1 MARGAWEKENV
12 LVVGAGISGI
22 AASRLA
28 RSFGAAVTLSD
39 AKERGDIPF
48 DFTDVE
54 QQGICLRFGSQPE
67 SLLDGVTRV
76 IVSPAVPVRVPL
88 IAAAYRRGIRVE
100 SEIEFAYHLAKS
112 PIFAVTGTNGKTT
125 TTTLLGRL
133 LATRFPVVGVGG
145 NIGVALSEE
154 AVRVGAGG
162 AIAAEISSYQLEAT
176 GDFRPKVAAVLNLT
190 PDHVV
195 RHGSLEVY
203 RQMKEK
209 IFAWQGSED
218 FLVLNHDDPITR
230 AMADRAAS
238 TVCFFSRSDRLSAG
252 AFIEDGEIV
261 LRWQGKIHRILPV
274 GALRIRGAHN
284 VENALAACAV
294 AFLGGAEPTKMAAV
308 LREFPGIEHRIEPVA
323 EIGGV
328 RYYNDSKAT
337 NTDSAIKALESFPGE
352 SVILIAGGEDKM
364 TDLTAFMTLAKAHCP
379 ALVLVGDAAERF
391 RAAALA
397 AGFLPEEIHDA
408 GHSLAK
414 AVDIARRLARP
425 SEVVLLSPAC
435 ASFDM
440 FPGYEARGRAF
451 KALVKAL
458 PGAGETPPVFSG
470 EAPSER

>member
-1 MARGAWEKENV
+1 MNEEKKPLVYTCFCTDNIHEGHLNILREARKLGEVV
-12 LVVGAGISGI
+12 LGVLCDEEMVRYNRFPIKTTAERVAMVEDLPGI
-22 AASRLA
+22 
-28 RSFGAAVTLSD
+28 
-39 AKERGDIPF
+39 KK
-48 DFTDVE
+48 
-54 QQGICLRFGSQPE
+54 
-67 SLLDGVTRV
+67 V
-76 IVSPAVPVRVPL
+76 IVQDNLLYDKVIRELHPDIVVHGDNWKTGPISVIRQNLVNLLAAYGGKLVEIPYTVNPAVQK
-88 IAAAYRRGIRVE
+88 I
-100 SEIEFAYHLAKS
+100 
-112 PIFAVTGTNGKTT
+112 
-125 TTTLLGRL
+125 
-133 LATRFPVVGVGG
+133 
-145 NIGVALSEE
+145 
-154 AVRVGAGG
+154 
-162 AIAAEISSYQLEAT
+162 
-176 GDFRPKVAAVLNLT
+176 D
-190 PDHVV
+190 
-195 RHGSLEVY
+195 

-209 IFAWQGSED
+209 IFAWQGAED

-284 VENALAACAV
+284 VENALAACAM

-391 RAAALA
+391 RVAALA

>member
-1 MARGAWEKENV
+1 MAREAWENEKV
-12 LVVGAGISGI
+12 LVVGAGISGL
-22 AASRLA
+22 AAARLT

-39 AKERGDIPF
+39 AKARENIPF
-48 DFTDVE
+48 DLRGIE
-54 QQGICLRFGSQPE
+54 KQGVRLCFGPQTE
-67 SLLDGVTRV
+67 GLLDGVTRV
-76 IVSPAVPVRVPL
+76 IVSPAVPVGVPI
-88 IAAAYRRGIRVE
+88 IAAAYRRGLPVE
-100 SEIEFAYHLAKS
+100 SEIEFGYHLAKS

-176 GDFRPKVAAVLNLT
+176 RDFRPKVAAVLNLT

-195 RHGSLEVY
+195 RHGSLDVY

-209 IFAWQGSED
+209 IFAGQKPED
-218 FLVLNHDDPITR
+218 FLVLNHDDPVTR
-230 AMADRAAS
+230 GMADRTLS
-238 TVCFFSRSDRLSAG
+238 TVCFFSRHDRLLAG

-261 LRWQGKIHRILPV
+261 LRWQGKTHRILPV
-274 GALRIRGAHN
+274 KALVIRGDHN
-284 VENALAACAV
+284 VENVLAACAMAFFGGV
-294 AFLGGAEPTKMAAV
+294 APAQMAAV
-308 LREFPGIEHRIEPVA
+308 LRDFSGIEHRVEPVA
-323 EIGGV
+323 EVGGV

-337 NTDSAIKALESFPGE
+337 NTDSAIKALASFPE
-352 SVILIAGGEDKM
+352 ETVILLAGGEDKM
-364 TDLTAFMTLAKAHCP
+364 TDLTAFMMAAKVRCR
-379 ALVLVGDAAERF
+379 ALILLGDAAKRF

-397 AGFLPEEIHDA
+397 AGFSPEALYDA
-408 GHSLAK
+408 GHSLIK
-414 AVDIARRLARP
+414 AVDIAQRLARP

-440 FPGYEARGRAF
+440 FSGYEERGRAF

-458 PGAGETPPVFSG
+458 PSAGEPRSRRSG
-470 EAPSER
+470 GENSEG